1 MPVVPR
7 SFPSTEIFPSDLC
20 VTRRRPIDNLT
31 TETTNG
37 TGVIDG
43 VRIVIVDDDPLIRQ
57 VLRDIA
63 EGLGAEVLAE
73 ADNGQ
78 TAIEQAE
85 RHHPQ
90 LMLLDVSMPVMGGLP
105 ATRYLHEHF
114 PELDIILISQ
124 YSRKVYAEEAL
135 ESGAKGY
142 LVKGCVATELESAV
156 KAVLDGGTFVSPRLQ
171 ETSPSSTAG

>member
-1 MPVVPR
+1 MHPY
-7 SFPSTEIFPSDLC
+7 EKDG
-20 VTRRRPIDNLT
+20 TRTIHGCRL
-31 TETTNG
+31 
-37 TGVIDG
+37 
-43 VRIVIVDDDPLIRQ
+43 VIVDDDPIIRQ
-57 VLRDIA
+57 ILRTIA
-63 EGLGAEVLAE
+63 EELGAEVLAE

-114 PELDIILISQ
+114 PELDIIMVSQ
-124 YSRKVYAEEAL
+124 YSRKVYAEEAF

-142 LVKGCVATELESAV
+142 VVKACVATELEPAV
-156 KAVLDGGTFVSPRLQ
+156 NTVLDGGTFVSSRLH
-171 ETSPSSTAG
+171 